1 MRWLLFLGFLAC
13 DHRPAERTQA
23 PPPVATGDA
32 AAVAP
37 PVGDDPCMQ
46 VGVNVAEVIIASV
59 TDPTQKA
66 AYEQERTKMVKR
78 FSDNCRREKWPPN
91 IQGCFL
97 AAKTQAAIDACSR
110 DLATVNAPP
119 SPPPVG
125 SGSGAM

>member
-1 MRWLLFLGFLAC
+1 
-13 DHRPAERTQA
+13 
-23 PPPVATGDA
+23 
-32 AAVAP
+32 
-37 PVGDDPCMQ
+37 MQ

-91 IQGCFL
+91 IQACFL
-97 AAKTQAAIDACSR
+97 GAKTQAAIDACSR

-119 SPPPVG
+119 SPPPAG
-125 SGSGAM
+125 SASGAI